1 MKNNLERILFVG
13 FKGKNNASGKLVEL
27 ISHEHLLLTNSFGG
41 LQKDI
46 YSITNDYE
54 YIVMFGVDKHLTSTV
69 RIEESAVK
77 DNTRVYSNLKIS
89 KLAKSLMDA
98 GVEAEISDN
107 PQNSLCNEAYWYGLT
122 RFDGRA
128 VFIHIPT
135 IRYADENFL
144 NKMKSAFGR

>member
-1 MKNNLERILFVG
+1 MERILFVG

-27 ISHEHLLLTNSFGG
+27 ISHEHILLTNSFGG

-54 YIVMFGVDKHLTSTV
+54 YIVMLGVDKYLTSTV

-89 KLAKSLMDA
+89 SL
-98 GVEAEISDN
+98 
-107 PQNSLCNEAYWYGLT
+107 
-122 RFDGRA
+122 
-128 VFIHIPT
+128 
-135 IRYADENFL
+135 L
-144 NKMKSAFGR
+144 NR

>member
-1 MKNNLERILFVG
+1 MERILFVG

-54 YIVMFGVDKHLTSTV
+54 YIVMFGVDKYLTSTV
-69 RIEESAVK
+69 RIEKSAAK

-107 PQNSLCNEAYWYGLT
+107 PQNSLCNEAYWYGLA

-135 IRYADENFL
+135 VKYSDGNFL
-144 NKMKSAFGR
+144 NKIKSAFGR

>member
-1 MKNNLERILFVG
+1 MERILFVG

-54 YIVMFGVDKHLTSTV
+54 YIVMFGVDKYLTSTV

-107 PQNSLCNEAYWYGLT
+107 PQNSLCNEAYWYLLEKY
-122 RFDGRA
+122 RGRA
-128 VFIHIPT
+128 VPIHIPSIKHYSNIT
-135 IRYADENFL
+135 PL
-144 NKMKSAFGR
+144 VL